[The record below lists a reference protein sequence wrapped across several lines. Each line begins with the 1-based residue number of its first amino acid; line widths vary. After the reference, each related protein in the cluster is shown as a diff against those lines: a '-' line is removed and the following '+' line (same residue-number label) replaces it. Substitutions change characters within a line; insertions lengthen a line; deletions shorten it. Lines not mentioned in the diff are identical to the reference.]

1 MMTLRIEK
9 EGTNLVVS
17 PEGRLDTSTAP
28 QFEKELTESLD
39 GVTDLTFN
47 MEKLDYI
54 SSVGLRVLLSTQ
66 KRMNRQGKMKVTR
79 VNETVMEVFEVTGFL
94 DILTV
99 EPS

>member
-1 MMTLRIEK
+1 MTLKIEK
-9 EGTNLVVS
+9 EGTKLVVS

>member
-1 MMTLRIEK
+1 MTLRIEK